1 MRIQHLTQEGIRALL
16 THKLR
21 AFFMMAGT
29 LIGVMALTAIMTIS
43 VGTARKLKQQVSKW
57 PHDVIK
63 VNAGGGKDYTMPQEA
78 ISTLLPTD
86 AEAIQDQID
95 NLVLVTSVAEK
106 RGLSIKGNSQQT
118 GTSIFSIQPNWHE
131 VMNWYIDQGE
141 SITDEDIA
149 TMARVCVLG
158 ATIREELFGEQ
169 DPIGQMVQVGNVRLR
184 IKGVLKPRGVG
195 TSGRASDDRIL
206 VPLST
211 ALRRLFNQEHLSYI
225 RMTVR
230 DPDKIED
237 TGEIRIERTAEE
249 VRQLLHERHHI
260 TPPQEDDFSIVNASI
275 VMKEIRSIS
284 KTATVLLIVLAA
296 LSLIVGGIVLMNIM
310 LVSVNE
316 RTKEIGL
323 RRALGATRGDIFIQ
337 FLGES
342 LAVTVVGVVIGGI
355 LGWVVSVLLVKY
367 KELSIG
373 NSWGLF
379 ALIVLFAL
387 LIGTFCGVQPAR
399 RAARLQPVETLR

>member
-1 MRIQHLTQEGIRALL
+1 MRIIRLTKESTKALL

-29 LIGVMALTAIMTIS
+29 LIGVTALTAIMTIS
-43 VGTARKLKQQVSKW
+43 VGTARELKHQVSKW

-63 VNAGGGKDYTMPQEA
+63 VNVGGGKGYTMPQEG
-78 ISTLLPTD
+78 ITTLLPTD

-106 RGLSIKGNSQQT
+106 RGLSVKGNSRQT
-118 GTSIFSIQPNWHE
+118 VTNVFSIQPNWHE

-141 SITDEDIA
+141 SVTDEDIA

-169 DPIGQMVQVGNVRLR
+169 DPIGEMVQVGNVRLR

-237 TGEIRIERTAEE
+237 TGETRIERTAEE

-260 TPPQEDDFSIVNASI
+260 TPPQEDDFSIVYASI
-275 VMKEIRSIS
+275 VIKEIRSIS
-284 KTATVLLIVLAA
+284 KTATVLLIVLAG
-296 LSLIVGGIVLMNIM
+296 LSLVVGGIVLMNIM

-323 RRALGATRGDIFIQ
+323 RRALGATRRDIFIQ
-337 FLGES
+337 FLNES
-342 LAVTVVGVVIGGI
+342 LAVTVVGIVIGGI
-355 LGWVVSVLLVKY
+355 LGWIVSVLLVKY
-367 KELSIG
+367 RDLSVG

-387 LIGTFCGVQPAR
+387 LIGIFSGVQPAR
-399 RAARLQPVETLR
+399 RAAKLQPVETLR

>member
-1 MRIQHLTQEGIRALL
+1 MRIIRLAKEGAKALL

-29 LIGVMALTAIMTIS
+29 LIGVMALTAITTIS
-43 VGTARKLKQQVSKW
+43 VGTARKLKQQLSKW

-63 VNAGGGKDYTMPQEA
+63 VNVGGGKGYTMPQEG
-78 ISTLLPTD
+78 ITTLLPTD

-106 RGLSIKGNSQQT
+106 RGLSIKGNSRQI
-118 GTSIFSIQPNWHE
+118 GTNVFSIQPNWHE
-131 VMNWYIDQGE
+131 VMNWHIEQGE
-141 SITDEDIA
+141 SVTDEDIA

-158 ATIREELFGEQ
+158 ATIKEELFGEQ
-169 DPIGQMVQVGNVRLR
+169 DPIGEMVQVGNVRLR

-211 ALRRLFNQEHLSYI
+211 GLRRLFNQEHLSYI

-230 DPDKIED
+230 DPDEIEN
-237 TGEIRIERTAEE
+237 TGETRIERTAEE

-260 TPPQEDDFSIVNASI
+260 TPPQEDDFSIVYASI
-275 VMKEIRSIS
+275 VIKEIRSIS
-284 KTATVLLIVLAA
+284 KTATVLLIVLAG
-296 LSLIVGGIVLMNIM
+296 LSLVVGGIVMMNIM

-316 RTKEIGL
+316 RTNEIGL
-323 RRALGATRGDIFIQ
+323 KRALGATRGDIFIQ
-337 FLGES
+337 FLNES
-342 LAVTVVGVVIGGI
+342 LIVTVVGIVIGGI
-355 LGWVVSVLLVKY
+355 LGWIVSILLAKY
-367 KELSIG
+367 RDLSIG
-373 NSWGLF
+373 NSWELF

-387 LIGTFCGVQPAR
+387 LIGIFSGVQPAR
-399 RAARLQPVETLR
+399 RAAKLQPVETLR

>member
-1 MRIQHLTQEGIRALL
+1 MRILHLTQEGIRALL

-29 LIGVMALTAIMTIS
+29 LIGVAALTAIMTIS
-43 VGTARKLKQQVSKW
+43 VGTARRLKQQASKW

-63 VNAGGGKDYTMPQEA
+63 VNAGGGKGYTMPQEA
-78 ISTLLPTD
+78 ITTLLPAD

-106 RGLSIKGNSQQT
+106 RGLSIKGNSRQT
-118 GTSIFSIQPNWHE
+118 GTNVFSIQPNWHK

-141 SITDEDIA
+141 SVTDEDIA

-158 ATIREELFGEQ
+158 ATIREELFGQQ
-169 DPIGQMVQVGNVRLR
+169 DPIGEMVQVGNVRLR

-237 TGEIRIERTAEE
+237 TGEIRIERAAEE

-260 TPPQEDDFSIVNASI
+260 TPPQEDDFSIVHASI
-275 VMKEIRSIS
+275 VIKEIRSIS
-284 KTATVLLIVLAA
+284 KTATVLLIVLAG
-296 LSLIVGGIVLMNIM
+296 LSLVVGGIVLMNIM

-323 RRALGATRGDIFIQ
+323 RRALGATRGDIFMQ
-337 FLGES
+337 FLNES
-342 LAVTVVGVVIGGI
+342 LAVTVVGIVIGGI
-355 LGWVVSVLLVKY
+355 VGWIVSVLLVKY
-367 KELSIG
+367 RDLSIG

-387 LIGTFCGVQPAR
+387 LIGMFSGVQPAR

>member
-1 MRIQHLTQEGIRALL
+1 MRIIRLTKEGAKALL

-29 LIGVMALTAIMTIS
+29 LIGVTALTAIMTIS

-63 VNAGGGKDYTMPQEA
+63 VNVGGGKGYTMPQEG
-78 ISTLLPTD
+78 ITTLLPTD

-106 RGLSIKGNSQQT
+106 RGLSIKGNSRQT
-118 GTSIFSIQPNWHE
+118 VTNVFSIQPNWHE

-141 SITDEDIA
+141 SVTDEDIA

-169 DPIGQMVQVGNVRLR
+169 DPIGEMVQVGNVRLR

-237 TGEIRIERTAEE
+237 TGETRIERTAKE

-260 TPPQEDDFSIVNASI
+260 TPPQEDDFSIVYASI
-275 VMKEIRSIS
+275 VIKEIRSIS
-284 KTATVLLIVLAA
+284 KTATVLLIVLAG
-296 LSLIVGGIVLMNIM
+296 LSLVVGGIVLMNIM

-323 RRALGATRGDIFIQ
+323 RRALGATRRDIFIQ
-337 FLGES
+337 FLNES
-342 LAVTVVGVVIGGI
+342 LAVTVVGIVIGGV
-355 LGWVVSVLLVKY
+355 LGWIVSVLLVKY
-367 KELSIG
+367 RDLSIG

-387 LIGTFCGVQPAR
+387 LIGIFSGVQPAR
-399 RAARLQPVETLR
+399 RAAKLQPVETLR